1 MRTRDSVAL
10 LGQRV
15 NGGRHLP
22 NVTLEVGWPLPLLA
36 TWKGLVRLDAWP
48 STSSI
53 KKMQEGVSDAG
64 SGRGLRDGVRAKG
77 RGSREELGAFAAPG
91 RGHREMP
98 PSGTGDC
105 EASRGQMG
113 GPAKQDAGLFPC
125 FLRSRSMLDPFPDTV
140 PYLCSRQL
148 LTLLSLEAGDQA
160 RCSIR

>member
-1 MRTRDSVAL
+1 MAPPTAGNVERLGEADTR
-10 LGQRV
+10 
-15 NGGRHLP
+15 
-22 NVTLEVGWPLPLLA
+22 
-36 TWKGLVRLDAWP
+36 P

-53 KKMQEGVSDAG
+53 KKMQEGVADAG

-77 RGSREELGAFAAPG
+77 RGRSEELGAFAAPG

>member
-1 MRTRDSVAL
+1 MAPPTAGNVERLGEADTR
-10 LGQRV
+10 
-15 NGGRHLP
+15 
-22 NVTLEVGWPLPLLA
+22 
-36 TWKGLVRLDAWP
+36 P

-53 KKMQEGVSDAG
+53 KKMQEGVADAG

-113 GPAKQDAGLFPC
+113 GPAKQDAGSFPC